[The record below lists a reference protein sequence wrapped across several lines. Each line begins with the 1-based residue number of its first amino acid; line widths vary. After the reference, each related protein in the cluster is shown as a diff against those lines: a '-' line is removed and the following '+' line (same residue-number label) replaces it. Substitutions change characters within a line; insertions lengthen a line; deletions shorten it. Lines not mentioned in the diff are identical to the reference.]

1 MSEARTVGAAMAAI
15 LEEPAY
21 EAHLAEVINAGA
33 MGRRM
38 VDMRIA
44 LGITQRQ
51 VAEALQCSPS
61 RISKLESG
69 DDDRVSWTD
78 MMAYFAAL
86 RVDARL
92 VLDPKELPT
101 ADRLR
106 TLRSGGTLTDDT
118 VVATVNG
125 EPINRGALE
134 VHVAT
139 ADLLGLGGKSREEL
153 LNDLIDDALLTQAAI
168 ESGVRVEDWEVDAAI
183 RGGILDPLN
192 SPETPPDI
200 VELVNSVLDAR
211 GASAATALDHDRIR
225 AAYRGLVIRGRYLQE
240 LRKSREDVLP
250 GLRQQARVVILDQGA
265 APR

>member
-1 MSEARTVGAAMAAI
+1 M
-15 LEEPAY
+15 L
-21 EAHLAEVINAGA
+21 
-33 MGRRM
+33 GR
-38 VDMRIA
+38 
-44 LGITQRQ
+44 LLT
-51 VAEALQCSPS
+51 PS
-61 RISKLESG
+61 RATKLTALIAVVTLTAG
-69 DDDRVSWTD
+69 GSWLV
-78 MMAYFAAL
+78 AASQGG
-86 RVDARL
+86 A
-92 VLDPKELPT
+92 ETSTSAT

-211 GASAATALDHDRIR
+211 GASAATALDDDRIR
-225 AAYRGLVIRGRYLQE
+225 AAYRGLILRGRYLQE

-250 GLRQQARVVILDQGA
+250 GLRQQARIVILDQGA
-265 APR
+265 APK

>member
-1 MSEARTVGAAMAAI
+1 M
-15 LEEPAY
+15 L
-21 EAHLAEVINAGA
+21 
-33 MGRRM
+33 GR
-38 VDMRIA
+38 
-44 LGITQRQ
+44 LLT
-51 VAEALQCSPS
+51 PS
-61 RISKLESG
+61 RATKLTALIAFVTLTAG
-69 DDDRVSWTD
+69 GTWLV
-78 MMAYFAAL
+78 AASQGG
-86 RVDARL
+86 A
-92 VLDPKELPT
+92 ETSTSAT